1 MPRPVLFYDGGCPMC
16 SKEIAHYQ
24 RLDKQQRVNWVN
36 IATQAEQLEPYRIE
50 FADAMARLHM
60 IDEHGQVKSGAYAFN
75 ALWKHLPYYRWLAV
89 VTQFN
94 PLLRV
99 MDWAYDHFA
108 AWRLRRR
115 QCEVA

>member
-36 IATQAEQLEPYRIE
+36 IATHAEQLEPYRIE

-60 IDEHGQVKSGAYAFN
+60 IDEHGEVKSGAYAFN
-75 ALWKHLPYYRWLAV
+75 ALWKNLPYYRWLAV